1 MTSTHIRLA
10 IPRILF
16 RILVVAAGLACRGDS
31 IVALDAGDRDRHIS
45 AHVGDRIDVTLQS
58 IGGGEYSPA
67 LSSSAIAFLN
77 VEYCGTV
84 PAGVTQC
91 FHFRAA
97 SPGQVLLTFTHSG
110 MNPTVHDTVDVH

>member
-16 RILVVAAGLACRGDS
+16 RVLVVAAGLACRSDS

-91 FHFRAA
+91 FHFRAV

-110 MNPTVHDTVDVH
+110 MNPTVHDTVEVH